1 MLTRYLQL
9 VEIKTKTASMIPFA
23 IGTLYALLRFDTF
36 QVSHFLLML
45 VSLLCF
51 DMATT
56 AINNYYDYK
65 KAVKKHGY
73 GYEVH
78 NAIVKYG
85 MKEGTVVFI
94 IATLL
99 IVAIWTGV
107 VLYLNT
113 DLLILLLG
121 GLSFLVGFLYSL
133 GPIPISR
140 MPLGEIFS
148 GLFMGFVIIFISAYI
163 HAEPGQLID
172 VLYHQGVLDVH
183 INILEVILVFWISIP
198 AIMGIAN
205 IMLANNISDMEDD
218 IENRR
223 YTLPVYIGKHNALL
237 LFRYAY
243 VFSYFDLIALYLL
256 DVHPILL
263 LLLLFTFIPVH
274 RNIKAF
280 EALQTKKDTFIL
292 AVRNFVMLNVSRIV
306 VLVLTLLLQ
315 VWFS

>member
-1 MLTRYLQL
+1 MLSRYLQL

-23 IGTLYALLRFDTF
+23 IGTLYALIRFDTF
-36 QVSHFLLML
+36 ELDHFFMMFI
-45 VSLLCF
+45 SLLCF

-85 MKEGTVVFI
+85 MKEGTVVLI
-94 IATLL
+94 IAALL
-99 IVAIWTGV
+99 IMAIGTGV
-107 VLYLNT
+107 LLYLST

-148 GLFMGFVIIFISAYI
+148 GLFMGFVIIFIAAYV

-172 VLYHQGVLDVH
+172 VLYNKGILDVH
-183 INILEVILVFWISIP
+183 INILEVILIFWVSIP

-223 YTLPVYIGKHNALL
+223 YTLPVYIGKRNALL

-243 VFSYFDLIALYLL
+243 VFSYFDLIALYMLG
-256 DVHPILL
+256 VHPVLL
-263 LLLLFTFIPVH
+263 LLLLLTFIPVH

-280 EALQTKKDTFIL
+280 EALQTKKDTFVL
-292 AVRNFVMLNVSRIV
+292 AVRNFVILNVSRII
-306 VLVLTLLLQ
+306 VLVLTLLVQ
-315 VWFS
+315 AWFS